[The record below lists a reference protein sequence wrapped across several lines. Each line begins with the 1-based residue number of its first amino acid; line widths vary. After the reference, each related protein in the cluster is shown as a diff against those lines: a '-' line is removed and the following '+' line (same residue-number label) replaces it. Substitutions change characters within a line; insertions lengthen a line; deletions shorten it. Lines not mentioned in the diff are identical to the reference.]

1 MRRTWISRFAGH
13 AVEKWRD
20 RAEQITFAGFELGEM
35 EGEPGVAAPAV
46 LVEHRPGLV
55 GESDDDLA
63 AVGLVGGPGDESG
76 ILEAVDGPRH
86 RRWLDLLDRR
96 QLADGEVAVPGQGA
110 ESRQLGERQIAA
122 AALEAQATGEPH
134 HANAQRRD
142 QLVIDVVAGQHGC
155 GHILSIAHYPCETTV
170 VRSAR
175 RLSARSAAHT
185 GRRMFENLSNRLD
198 GIVKRLRGKGRLTEA
213 DVDEILR
220 EIRAALLDADV
231 NVGVTRDVVERIRA
245 EAIGATRSQVL
256 DPGQQVVKIV
266 NGELTRILGGEAL
279 KITYASR
286 PPTVVLMAG
295 LQGSGKTTAAAKL
308 ARWFKAQGRNPL
320 LVGADLQRPAAVE
333 QLRTLGNR
341 IDVPVFSEPDDPVIT
356 SARGLAEA
364 RRLGRDVCI
373 VDTAGRLAIDAEM
386 MEQVRLISGAV
397 APHYTFLVI
406 DAMTGQD
413 AVNTAVA
420 FNDTLAIDGVI
431 LSKLDGDARGGAALS
446 VKEVIGKPIA
456 FASTGEKLDAFEQFH
471 PDRMAGRILGMGD
484 MLTLIEQAEQAFEKE
499 QAEEAAT
506 KLLEGQF
513 TLDDF
518 LAQMQQLKK
527 MGPLGGLLKMMPGMP
542 KELKDTE
549 VDDDALRPVEAII
562 RSMTPDERVTPQI
575 INGSRRN
582 RIALGS
588 GTSPSDVNR
597 LIKQFSE
604 MQKMMKRFG
613 GLGTKGKRGGRLG
626 ALAGMR
632 GGAMPDLSEL
642 GDLGA
647 LGDLPGL
654 PKR

>member
-1 MRRTWISRFAGH
+1 MPVGVTG
-13 AVEKWRD
+13 
-20 RAEQITFAGFELGEM
+20 TLPGE
-35 EGEPGVAAPAV
+35 
-46 LVEHRPGLV
+46 
-55 GESDDDLA
+55 
-63 AVGLVGGPGDESG
+63 
-76 ILEAVDGPRH
+76 
-86 RRWLDLLDRR
+86 
-96 QLADGEVAVPGQGA
+96 
-110 ESRQLGERQIAA
+110 
-122 AALEAQATGEPH
+122 
-134 HANAQRRD
+134 
-142 QLVIDVVAGQHGC
+142 
-155 GHILSIAHYPCETTV
+155 
-170 VRSAR
+170 
-175 RLSARSAAHT
+175 
-185 GRRMFENLSNRLD
+185 MFENLSNRLD

-213 DVDEILR
+213 DVEEMLR

-231 NVGVTRDVVERIRA
+231 NVGVTRDVIDRIRV
-245 EAIGATRSQVL
+245 EAVGATRSQVL
-256 DPGQQVVKIV
+256 DPGQQIVKIV
-266 NGELTRILGGEAL
+266 NAELTRILGGEAL
-279 KITYASR
+279 KINYASR

-364 RRLGRDVCI
+364 RRLGRDVLI

-420 FNDTLAIDGVI
+420 FNETLAIDGVI

-499 QAEEAAT
+499 QAEEAAS

-542 KELKDTE
+542 KELKGAE

-562 RSMTPDERVTPQI
+562 RSMTQEERVTPQI

-597 LIKQFSE
+597 LVKQFSE

-613 GLGTKGKRGGRLG
+613 GLGTKGKKGGRLG

-642 GDLGA
+642 GDLNALGGG

-654 PKR
+654 PRR